1 MSPLRELAAGLHHW
15 TARHPEWRPTADG
28 FGAEVGSYVVVA
40 DDDLLLIDP
49 LVLDNATTAALDA
62 LAAASSNTYI
72 LITIGY
78 HVRSAATLAARYG
91 ATVHGPP
98 QAGRRLRGARFEHLE
113 PGGAPGPAGVVAH
126 AIGRPRRGE
135 TPLWLPSHR
144 ALAFGDAL
152 VTTPEGELRMW
163 SNDRDEPSRRTFYRE
178 RFAPTLQPL
187 VDLEPD
193 HVLVTHGAPIVGDG
207 AKALRAAAA
216 APVWFHAG

>member
-1 MSPLRELAAGLHHW
+1 VSPLRELAAGLHHW
-15 TARHPEWRPTADG
+15 TARHPEWHPTADG
-28 FGAEVGSYVVVA
+28 FGAEVGSYAVVA

-49 LVLDNATTAALDA
+49 LVLDDDATTAALDA

-98 QAGRRLRGARFEHLE
+98 QAGRRLRGARFEHL
-113 PGGAPGPAGVVAH
+113 PQ
-126 AIGRPRRGE
+126 
-135 TPLWLPSHR
+135 
-144 ALAFGDAL
+144 
-152 VTTPEGELRMW
+152 GELRMW

-207 AKALRAAAA
+207 AEALRAAAA